1 VEHYYRDSLLD
12 EIESDA
18 SLMETLTKKFCND
31 KNRAFAYLLFVLL
44 YVPCLAAMAI
54 VVREIG
60 WGYSSI
66 LFSYLTILGW
76 CVATLYF
83 QITTGHNPVWV
94 ITPCAILA
102 GVAAAFYAIGRKT
115 KVKMVL

>member
-1 VEHYYRDSLLD
+1 MSEAL
-12 EIESDA
+12 ESDA
-18 SLMETLTKKFCND
+18 SLMETLKQKFRND

-44 YVPCLAAMAI
+44 YVPCLAAMAT

-66 LFSYLTILGW
+66 LFSYLTLLGW

-83 QITTGHNPVWV
+83 QITTGHHLLWV
-94 ITPCAILA
+94 VTPCLLLTAT
-102 GVAAAFYAIGRKT
+102 AAFFYFLGRKL